1 MKQMTYRN
9 SFLVLLAS
17 LWLSFSSPAAA
28 FSLGE
33 FWNKI
38 TGKEFSP
45 EYVAK
50 NLTKG
55 IKDEEAKAREIFNW
69 ITHNIAYDVQALQ
82 TGVSTDQSV
91 EDIMKSKKGICD
103 DYARLFNVMANSVGL
118 RSTVVLGFVNT
129 TSDSN
134 GLLGHAWNELQIGER
149 RGVVDTTWGSGYYD
163 SSELKYIP
171 RKDSW
176 YFMADPAQISLSHR
190 QEDEKGQPV
199 EIPGFS
205 AEQFKQIRSNTRQL
219 AKLGLPAGELIRH
232 LGDSAEQLL
241 PNAQE
246 TEDQAL
252 HIRYA
257 PLRKPK
263 PGGVMKF
270 EISHSPNTQIF
281 VRTKYEEKAFQSVGA
296 TLSTLEYQVKSVDE
310 IKLVYKIPGEGTKGR
325 YFELLRY
332 GPFTNLGSGG
342 F

>member
-1 MKQMTYRN
+1 MKQLTYKN
-9 SFLVLLAS
+9 SFLVLFAS
-17 LWLSFSSPAAA
+17 LWLSFSPPAAA

-69 ITHNIAYDVQALQ
+69 ITHNIAYDERALQ

-91 EDIMKSKKGICD
+91 EDIMKSKKGVCD

-118 RSTVVLGFVNT
+118 RSKVVTGFVNT
-129 TSDSN
+129 TSGSS
-134 GLLGHAWNELQIGER
+134 GLVGHAWNEVQIGDR
-149 RGVVDTTWGSGYYD
+149 LGVVDTTWGAGYYD
-163 SSELKYIP
+163 ASKLKYIL

-176 YFMADPAQISLSHR
+176 YFMADPSQISLSHR

-199 EIPGFS
+199 EMPGFS
-205 AEQFKQIRSNTRQL
+205 VEQFKQVRTNTRRL
-219 AKLGLPAGELIRH
+219 AKLGLPAGELIGQ
-232 LGDSAEQLL
+232 LGNTEEQRL
-241 PNAQE
+241 PDAQE

-281 VRTKYEEKAFQSVGA
+281 VRTKYEEKAFESVGA
-296 TLSTLEYQVKSVDE
+296 TLSTLEYQVKNGDE
-310 IKLVYKIPGEGTKGR
+310 IKLVYKMPDEGTKGR

-332 GPFTNLGSGG
+332 GPFTNIGSGG